1 MKISRFVQ
9 ALNAEIGVRER
20 EQAAILAE
28 FQADPYKALRAGN
41 GDRMIA
47 VIGRLREAQH
57 FLVDAK
63 RYERDC
69 LRSAG
74 LDAYLQRR
82 LQVAKEIAA
91 RQPISGKLHVG
102 QILDD
107 ATTSFFQDLV
117 DRFAGIHALE
127 DLQGEVITRILGLKK
142 DSDQVL
148 FFFSH
153 GVLRMANLDHFGSGD
168 LLEIEGEEADFTG
181 RPLLQIE
188 VAHKAADKPDNSGD
202 TEAEWTFYKLKSD
215 LGYLD
220 LRWYGNTGQTGM
232 YSAQVDLTW
241 YSAATAE
248 LMLRIQRPGAQ
259 REALGQALSPFLD
272 LGVSI
277 QYLPTANKDM
287 QITFPASL
295 CGQVYHALSPW
306 TTSESSD
313 APHVDWNAVLV
324 EGPRISLKG
333 SP

>member
-9 ALNAEIGVRER
+9 ALSAEIGVRER
-20 EQAAILAE
+20 EQAACLAE
-28 FQADPYKALRAGN
+28 FQADPYKMLRADN

-57 FLVDAK
+57 LLVDAK
-63 RYERDC
+63 RCEQEG

-82 LQVAKEIAA
+82 LRVAKEIAA

-117 DRFAGIHALE
+117 DRFAGIQALE

-148 FFFSH
+148 FFFPH
-153 GVLRMANLDHFGSGD
+153 GVLRMANLDHFGSGE
-168 LLEIEGEEADFTG
+168 LLEIEGDEADFTG

-188 VAHKAADKPDNSGD
+188 VAHKAADKPNNSGN
-202 TEAEWTFYKLKSD
+202 TEYEWTFYKLKSD

-220 LRWYGNTGQTGM
+220 LRWYGDTGQTGM

-241 YSAATAE
+241 YPVATAR
-248 LMLRIQRPGAQ
+248 LTLRIARPGCQ
-259 REALGQALSPFLD
+259 REALSEALSPFLD

-277 QYLPTANKDM
+277 ETLRTANKDM
-287 QITFPASL
+287 QVTLPAAL
-295 CGQVYHALSPW
+295 CGQVHHALSRW
-306 TTSESSD
+306 TTTASSD
-313 APHVDWNAVLV
+313 DPHVNWNAVLV
-324 EGPRISLKG
+324 EGPRMYL
-333 SP
+333 